1 MKLQL
6 TLLLACVLLSPRVL
20 VAQSTAFTYQGRLQ
34 AAGTPANGLYEL
46 SFSLHDAVTN
56 GNLVGLPITLAP
68 VPVSNGLFLAT
79 LDFGAA
85 AFTGANRWLEISV
98 TVFGTDQPVVT
109 LVPRQ
114 PITPTPQALHARTA
128 QDLASFGNAP
138 IEMKVNGQRA
148 LRLESTSDL
157 GYGVAPNFIGGGP
170 GNFVSPTIAGGTVGG
185 GNSNQVSGNVAT
197 VSGGFA
203 NRASAEWA
211 TVGGGEHNVS
221 SNYNTTVAGGGSNVA
236 GGAGATVGGGHNNR
250 ATGAASTI
258 SGGENHEVSGVLSTV
273 SGGGQHSASG
283 DLAVIAGGFANTV
296 SAAYGIIGGG
306 YNNTNAAIYAVIG
319 GGQDNEIINAS
330 GAFIGGGV
338 RNTIS
343 SNAFKSVIGG
353 GGAHCI
359 EREAYV
365 STISG
370 GSENEILESAA
381 SSTIS
386 GGSENRISERARFS
400 TIGGGNENVVRSNAL
415 YATIAGGFHNNVGP
429 DAYYATVPGGRRNWA
444 GANYSFAAGRQAIA
458 LHEGSFV
465 WADAGPGLSGDS
477 ADFSSTSTN
486 EFSARATGGVRFVSA
501 IGANGTPTAG
511 VSLASGS
518 GTWSSLSDRNA
529 KDNFTPADPRAIL
542 EKVAALPMT
551 SWNYKT
557 QEKSVRHL
565 GPMAQDFH
573 AAFGLGEN
581 DRTITTVDADGVALA
596 AIQGL
601 NAKLEDQ
608 VKARDA
614 RIGELERRLAS
625 LEQLL
630 GKLAAKP

>member
-34 AAGTPANGLYEL
+34 ADGTPANGLYEL

-68 VPVSNGLFLAT
+68 VPVSNGLFLAR

-138 IEMKVNGQRA
+138 IEIKVNGQRA

-296 SAAYGIIGGG
+296 SATYGAIGGG
-306 YNNTNAAIYAVIG
+306 YNNTNSAIFAVIG
-319 GGQDNEIINAS
+319 GGQNNLSTGEN
-330 GAFIGGGV
+330 
-338 RNTIS
+338 
-343 SNAFKSVIGG
+343 SVIGG
-353 GGAHCI
+353 GMENLCSGEFATLAGGRVNVSSSRWATVSGGSNNRSI
-359 EREAYV
+359 EELATVAGGRDNFASGIA

-370 GSENEILESAA
+370 GDGNQASGQSA
-381 SSTIS
+381 TV
-386 GGSENRISERARFS
+386 
-400 TIGGGNENVVRSNAL
+400 GGGLGNTADGYLSFVGGGYGNQSSSD
-415 YATIAGGFHNNVGP
+415 YAV
-429 DAYYATVPGGRRNWA
+429 VPGGLFNQA
-444 GANYSFAAGRQAIA
+444 TGISSFASGQYA
-458 LHEGSFV
+458 LAQHDGAFV
-465 WADAGPGLSGDS
+465 WADFSEREFASS
-477 ADFSSTSTN
+477 ASN
-486 EFSARATGGVRFVSA
+486 EFAVRATGGVRMVSA
-501 IGANGTPTAG
+501 IELDGTPSAG
-511 VSLASGS
+511 VSIASGS
-518 GTWSSLSDRNA
+518 GTWSSLSDRHA
-529 KDNFTPADPRAIL
+529 KANFTPANPREVL
-542 EKVAALPMT
+542 EKVVALPMT

-625 LEQLL
+625 LEHLL